1 MDYLLEKMFSGFF
14 PFIGGL
20 MILGIL
26 GRILIELFKS
36 LVYIFRGYPPQD
48 DESQGPAQDE

>member
-1 MDYLLEKMFSGFF
+1 
-14 PFIGGL
+14 